1 VEALTGVLSGA
12 LADPAAATLVG
23 EAGRCVAASFT
34 WERNARR
41 MLDIYAEVVAGSARK
56 D

>member
-1 VEALTGVLSGA
+1 V
-12 LADPAAATLVG
+12 LADPERAGSIG
-23 EAGRCVAASFT
+23 EAGRSVAASFT

-41 MLDIYAEVVAGSARK
+41 MLDIYAEIVAGVSGR

>member
-1 VEALTGVLSGA
+1 V
-12 LADPAAATLVG
+12 VG
-23 EAGRCVAASFT
+23 EAGRSVAASFT